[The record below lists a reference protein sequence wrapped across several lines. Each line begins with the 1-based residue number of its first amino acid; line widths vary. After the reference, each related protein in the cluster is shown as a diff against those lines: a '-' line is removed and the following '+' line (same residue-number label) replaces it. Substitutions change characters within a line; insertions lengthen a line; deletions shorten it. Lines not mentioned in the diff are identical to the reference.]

1 MTACAYSRAST
12 RWAGRFPVRFAEMI
26 QWAILEID
34 WEVAAG
40 LRLVYD
46 APSYQIPAGGLVLYY
61 DVTVLQLK
69 TRKARYC
76 RKGLREKESDTTINV
91 PVNRSR

>member
-1 MTACAYSRAST
+1 M
-12 RWAGRFPVRFAEMI
+12 RFAEMI
-26 QWAILEID
+26 QWVVLEID
-34 WEVAAG
+34 WKVAAG

-61 DVTVLQLK
+61 DVAVLQLK
-69 TRKARYC
+69 TRKARYR